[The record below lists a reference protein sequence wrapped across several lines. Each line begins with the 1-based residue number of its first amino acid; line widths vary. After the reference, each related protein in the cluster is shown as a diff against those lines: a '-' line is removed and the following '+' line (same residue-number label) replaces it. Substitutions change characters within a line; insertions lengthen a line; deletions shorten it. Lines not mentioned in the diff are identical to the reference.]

1 MSVAAANGRSAQTG
15 FCPGFRATDDLLSYL
30 QSYGLLRTS
39 KVFNT
44 SALVWD
50 PGPERVLVLA
60 PHMDDETIGC
70 GGALARH
77 ARAGASV
84 HVVFLTDGRHGSG
97 KLAGLAG
104 EARQAEERKLI
115 ATRKEEARRALAA
128 LGVADAT
135 FLDVEDGT
143 LSQDKE
149 VARRL
154 RAVLESQRP
163 ELVYVPCFLE
173 QHPDH
178 YAASRVLLEAARDLP
193 HSFQCVGYE
202 VWTPLFPNC
211 VVRIDEVVE
220 VKRRALSEYQ
230 SQLAELDYMH
240 SGLGLNAYRSAAF
253 TGNQVRF
260 AEAYCSVPLP
270 EYRAMFEA
278 YRGGA

>member
-1 MSVAAANGRSAQTG
+1 MKRITRLLLKQFAKAAG
-15 FCPGFRATDDLLSYL
+15 PYL
-30 QSYGLLRTS
+30 RSYGLLRTS

-44 SALVWD
+44 SALVWE
-50 PGPERVLVLA
+50 PGAERVLVLA

-77 ARAGASV
+77 VRAGATV

-97 KLAGLAG
+97 KAAALSG
-104 EARQAEERKLI
+104 EARRLEEMKLI
-115 ATRKEEARRALAA
+115 ATRKAEAARALEA
-128 LGVADAT
+128 LGVQGAT

-143 LSQDKE
+143 LAEDSAVVE
-149 VARRL
+149 RL
-154 RAVLESQRP
+154 RAVLADKKP

-178 YAASRVLLEAARDLP
+178 YAASRVLLAAAQGTAHR
-193 HSFQCVGYE
+193 FQCLGYE

-211 VVRIDEVVE
+211 VVKIDEVIE
-220 VKRRALSEYQ
+220 VKRNALAQYK

-253 TGNQVRF
+253 TGNQARF
-260 AEAYCSVPLP
+260 AEAYCSVSLA
-270 EYRAMFEA
+270 EYRAMFDS
-278 YRGGA
+278 YRGGT

>member
-1 MSVAAANGRSAQTG
+1 MKRVTRLLLKQFAKAAR
-15 FCPGFRATDDLLSYL
+15 PYL

-44 SALVWD
+44 SALVWE
-50 PGPERVLVLA
+50 PGAERVLVLA

-77 ARAGASV
+77 VRAGARV

-97 KLAGLAG
+97 KLTSLSG
-104 EARQAEERKLI
+104 EARLAEEMKLV
-115 ATRKEEARRALAA
+115 ATRKEEARRALAT
-128 LGVADAT
+128 LGVQGST

-143 LSQDKE
+143 LSQDAE
-149 VARRL
+149 VVVRL
-154 RAVLESQRP
+154 RAVLESQQP

-178 YAASRVLLEAARDLP
+178 YAASRVLLAAAQGTS
-193 HSFQCVGYE
+193 HAFQCMGYE

-211 VVRIDEVVE
+211 VVRIDDVVE
-220 VKRRALSEYQ
+220 LKRRALSEYK

-253 TGNQVRF
+253 TGNQARF
-260 AEAYCSVPLP
+260 AEAYCSVSLS
-270 EYRAMFEA
+270 EYRSMFDA
-278 YRGGA
+278 YRGGG

>member
-1 MSVAAANGRSAQTG
+1 MKRITRLLLKQFAKAAR
-15 FCPGFRATDDLLSYL
+15 PYL

-44 SALVWD
+44 SALVWE
-50 PGPERVLVLA
+50 PGAERVLVLA

-77 ARAGASV
+77 VRAGATV

-97 KLAGLAG
+97 KMASLKG
-104 EARQAEERKLI
+104 EARQAEEMKLI
-115 ATRKEEARRALAA
+115 ATRKAEAQRALAT
-128 LGVADAT
+128 LGVQGWT

-143 LSQDKE
+143 LSHDSKVVE
-149 VARRL
+149 RL
-154 RAVLESQRP
+154 RAVLEAQRP

-178 YAASRVLLEAARDLP
+178 YAASRVLLAAAKATSL
-193 HSFQCVGYE
+193 SFQCIGYE

-211 VVRIDEVVE
+211 VVRIDDVVE
-220 VKRRALSEYQ
+220 LKRRALAEYQ

-253 TGNQVRF
+253 TGNQARF
-260 AEAYCSVPLP
+260 AEAYCSVSLA
-270 EYRAMFEA
+270 EYASMFDA